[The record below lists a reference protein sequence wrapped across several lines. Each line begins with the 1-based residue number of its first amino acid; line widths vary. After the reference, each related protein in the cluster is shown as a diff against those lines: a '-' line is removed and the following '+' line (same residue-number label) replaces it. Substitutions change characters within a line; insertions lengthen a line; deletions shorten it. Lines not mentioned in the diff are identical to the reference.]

1 MTATL
6 PNLHRGLASTVEK
19 GSNRAPP
26 MPRTRAPGGS
36 GALRRGTM
44 RGVKWL
50 VRILFGTLFMLV
62 LFVAGAV
69 LLAFDDAP
77 LLAPAKAVSAADIER
92 AKRLLER
99 HDPRKQ
105 KGEGLRQAALSQA
118 DLEALLNHAAR
129 ALGQGSA
136 RVVLRSSGASL
147 QFSTRIER
155 SPIGPW
161 LNVDAQLR
169 ETSSVPAFESL
180 RIGNLPIPG
189 WLADFA
195 LEQFIARFGAGEPGR
210 LASEIV
216 QRVRFTPGAMQVA
229 YQWRSGLANQ
239 LRALL
244 VQPDD
249 ALRLRAYVQRLSE
262 VVAKT
267 PAAQGVSLAHLLP
280 PLLALA
286 RERSTGGDAT
296 RENRAALIVLTF
308 FANGRSL
315 TALTPAARD
324 WPRPAPR
331 TVTLAGRDD
340 FPKHFLISATLAAE
354 AGTALADAVG
364 LFKEVDDSRG
374 GSGFSFNDIA
384 ADRAG
389 TRLGEL
395 AVSAPAKLQD
405 ALAPG
410 AKEADFMPDVRDLPE
425 FMPEAEFKRRYGGIG
440 APLYN
445 KMMNDIEARIAARP
459 LYR

>member
-1 MTATL
+1 
-6 PNLHRGLASTVEK
+6 
-19 GSNRAPP
+19 
-26 MPRTRAPGGS
+26 
-36 GALRRGTM
+36 M
-44 RGVKWL
+44 RWFFKF
-50 VRILFGTLFMLV
+50 LFGTLFLLV
-62 LFVAGAV
+62 LGVAGAV

-77 LLAPAKAVSAADIER
+77 LLAPAKAVSAADVER
-92 AKRLLER
+92 AKRLLDR

-105 KGEGLRQAALSQA
+105 KGSGPRQVALSQA
-118 DLEALLNHAAR
+118 DLDALLNHAAKS
-129 ALGQGSA
+129 LGEGSA
-136 RVVLRSSGASL
+136 RLVLLSGGASL
-147 QFSTRIER
+147 QWSTRVER

-161 LNVDAQLR
+161 LNIDAQLR
-169 ETSSVPAFESL
+169 ETSSVPGFDSL
-180 RIGNLPIPG
+180 RIGSLPVPG

-195 LEQFIARFGAGEPGR
+195 LEQFMARFGSGEPGR
-210 LASEIV
+210 LANQIV

-229 YQWRSGLANQ
+229 YQWRSNLGAE

-244 VQPDD
+244 VQPAD
-249 ALRLRAYVQRLSE
+249 AQRLRAYAERLSD

-267 PAAQGVSLAHLLP
+267 PAAQGVSLAQLLP

-286 RERSTGGDAT
+286 RERSAGGGDAA
-296 RENRAALIVLTF
+296 RENRAALIALTF

-315 TALTPAARD
+315 ATLTPAARD
-324 WPRPAPR
+324 WPQPAPR
-331 TVTLAGRDD
+331 TVLLAGRDD

-354 AGTALADAVG
+354 SGSALADAVG

-405 ALAPG
+405 ALAAG

-445 KMMNDIEARIAARP
+445 RMMSDIEARIAARP